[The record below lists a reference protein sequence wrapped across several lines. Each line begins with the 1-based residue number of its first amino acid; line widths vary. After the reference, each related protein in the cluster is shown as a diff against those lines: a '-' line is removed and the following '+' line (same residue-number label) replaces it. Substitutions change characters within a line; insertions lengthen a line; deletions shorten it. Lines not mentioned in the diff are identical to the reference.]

1 MLHTRL
7 IMKGTETTDHLNRLK
22 KNQQNLTSTH
32 ENTLK
37 KTKNWRECPQPDKRH
52 LQKSYGQ
59 HHA

>member
-37 KTKNWRECPQPDKRH
+37 KTKN
-52 LQKSYGQ
+52 
-59 HHA
+59 